1 MKLRFYEL
9 MIKLD
14 QQNSSY
20 LAVCKHYKQIYETPH
35 IKNNPLLM
43 KEALKNIVIYL
54 LLSPFDNEQ
63 QNILHA
69 LSADKNLEQ
78 LPKYKWLHS
87 PTVNGSELT
96 I

>member
-1 MKLRFYEL
+1 

-78 LPKYKWLHS
+78 LPKYK
-87 PTVNGSELT
+87 
-96 I
+96 